1 MLYRSGDNLLNG
13 VLKFIDDSKS
23 LTLFSAYLQLE
34 QLKKINVQNK
44 ISNIVVRW
52 EIKDLCLNVSNI
64 ELYDYCDKNKI
75 ALYRNTRLHMK
86 VFWDNSKSI
95 LYGSANV
102 TGRGVGEEG
111 NTYNFELNGSNTDI
125 SFDDQS
131 YLNKVLLESE
141 YVTKELYNEIKKKV
155 GEVELPVIDYPKLP
169 TPPPTVDYFLINQL
183 PMTSTPELLYDI
195 YTGQPSNDLEISC
208 AAHDFELYKIK
219 KGLNREEFFNH
230 LKNTFNSHPFILK
243 FKD

>member
-75 ALYRNTRLHMK
+75 F
-86 VFWDNSKSI
+86 V
-95 LYGSANV
+95 V
-102 TGRGVGEEG
+102 
-111 NTYNFELNGSNTDI
+111 
-125 SFDDQS
+125 
-131 YLNKVLLESE
+131 
-141 YVTKELYNEIKKKV
+141 
-155 GEVELPVIDYPKLP
+155 
-169 TPPPTVDYFLINQL
+169 
-183 PMTSTPELLYDI
+183 
-195 YTGQPSNDLEISC
+195 
-208 AAHDFELYKIK
+208 
-219 KGLNREEFFNH
+219 
-230 LKNTFNSHPFILK
+230 
-243 FKD
+243 